1 MTGWDDLSQE
11 LDSWAAT
18 GKSARLWWR
27 DDDARE
33 VTPALEDLLA
43 LAERHRLPLALAVI
57 PDGTTAALAD
67 RLREV
72 HIEVSVLQ
80 HGIAHE
86 NRAEPGAKKQELTA
100 RDDADTLCRR
110 LSDGRQHLETLF
122 GPLFQPVLVP
132 PWNRIDTAIEGRLTA
147 LGYTGLSAFG
157 LLEGA
162 ARTGALARIDCHLDI
177 FDWKPERRF
186 RGEDVVL
193 ADLAAQL
200 AVRRG
205 DSRLV
210 EAPLGIMTH
219 HLVHD
224 RTCWRF
230 LDRLFSLLTNHP
242 RVRFLS
248 GGRALARQTD
258 KTRPAAPAQ
267 GGEW

>member
-1 MTGWDDLSQE
+1 MTGWDDLSHE
-11 LDSWAAT
+11 LDRWANI
-18 GKSARLWWR
+18 GECARLWWR

-33 VTPALEDLLA
+33 ITPALEDLLA

-57 PDGTTAALAD
+57 PNGATAALAD

-86 NRAEPGAKKQELTA
+86 NRAAPGAKKQELTA
-100 RDDADTLCRR
+100 RDDPDALCRR
-110 LSDGRQHLETLF
+110 LSDGRRHLEKLF

-132 PWNRIDTAIEGRLTA
+132 PWNRIDAAIAVRLPA
-147 LGYTGLSAFG
+147 LGYAGLSAYG
-157 LLEGA
+157 SL
-162 ARTGALARIDCHLDI
+162 ARTTREGGLTRLDCHLDI

-186 RGEDVVL
+186 RGEDAVL
-193 ADLAAQL
+193 ADLADQL
-200 AVRRG
+200 ALRRD

-224 RTCWRF
+224 RKCWRF
-230 LDRLFSLLTNHP
+230 LDRLYSLLTNHP

-258 KTRPAAPAQ
+258 KTRPATSAQ
-267 GGEW
+267 GGES